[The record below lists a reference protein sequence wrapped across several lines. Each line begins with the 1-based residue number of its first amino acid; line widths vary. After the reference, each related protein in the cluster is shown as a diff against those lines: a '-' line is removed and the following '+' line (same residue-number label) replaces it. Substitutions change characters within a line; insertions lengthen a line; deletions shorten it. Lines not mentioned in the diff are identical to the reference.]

1 MSHSE
6 KLEKI
11 KKRSLEIEE
20 LKKQMKQSE
29 KDESK
34 GKDSRLEV
42 RIEKELKNKAAEI
55 LKSLGMTHSQFIT
68 MSYKQLVMN
77 EKIPFEV
84 SIKR

>member
-42 RIEKELKNKAAEI
+42 RIEKELKNEAAEI
-55 LKSLGMTHSQFIT
+55 LKSLGMTHGQFIT